1 MRPGQSKT
9 VPIIPVFPES
19 GWSNDATKLPSVTAA
34 TVLGHL
40 MRTGKSCDAVSGEV
54 TVVQKPLRRGHDFFF
69 NGYVHDVLV
78 AREGDAYFVKAK
90 CWASQKKTTKYL
102 QKGKLLQQ
110 RKEGMYVDVDFATC
124 EGCPAGQDGGL
135 CQHIFALLM
144 AIEKFGP

>member
-54 TVVQKPLRRGHDFFF
+54 IVV
-69 NGYVHDVLV
+69 
-78 AREGDAYFVKAK
+78 
-90 CWASQKKTTKYL
+90 
-102 QKGKLLQQ
+102 
-110 RKEGMYVDVDFATC
+110 
-124 EGCPAGQDGGL
+124 
-135 CQHIFALLM
+135 
-144 AIEKFGP
+144 